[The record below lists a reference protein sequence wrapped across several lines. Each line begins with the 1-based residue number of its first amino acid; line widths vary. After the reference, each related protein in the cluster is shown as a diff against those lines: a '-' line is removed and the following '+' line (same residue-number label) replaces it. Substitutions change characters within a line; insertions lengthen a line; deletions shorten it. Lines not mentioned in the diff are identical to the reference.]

1 MYHSFVNWLNNR
13 VLQRKMN
20 KIGKKE
26 GKMNRKLCTI
36 TFLHYLCIRIM
47 NYLVGRVYISVSL

>member
-20 KIGKKE
+20 KIGKNE
-26 GKMNRKLCTI
+26 EKMKIEFCTI

-47 NYLVGRVYISVSL
+47 NYQVGRVYISVSL